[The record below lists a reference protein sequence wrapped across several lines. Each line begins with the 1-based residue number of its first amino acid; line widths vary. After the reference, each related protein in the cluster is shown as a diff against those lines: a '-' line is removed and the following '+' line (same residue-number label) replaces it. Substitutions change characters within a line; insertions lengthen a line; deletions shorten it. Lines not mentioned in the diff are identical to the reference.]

1 MRNKL
6 IIAAAI
12 LLTATPAVLADS
24 IQLSI
29 STSALADISSPNDSY
44 YGQYYNVSS
53 QSLPID
59 FPSACCVTSV
69 PFSNIS
75 LFVPAGSTITSAVLN
90 IVLPTTQL
98 EGTGFLIPEAQ
109 FGAAEDPSL
118 PSVAPIF
125 SPNGTSQI
133 LLGPPVLVPLPTI
146 NGDEVSTDIQDLTF
160 GYGGRIE
167 GGFTNPGSNWA
178 GYIGG
183 EGQVVIPYTVELD
196 VTYTP
201 VPEPSTFALLATG
214 ILALAGAASCKFVLH
229 L

>member
-6 IIAAAI
+6 ILAAAT

-24 IQLSI
+24 IQVSI
-29 STSALADISSPNDSY
+29 NTSAVADISSPNDNY

-53 QSLPID
+53 QSHPID

-75 LFVPAGSTITSAVLN
+75 LFAPAGSTVTSAVLN
-90 IVLPTTQL
+90 ILLPTTEL

-118 PSVAPIF
+118 PTVAPI
-125 SPNGTSQI
+125 SSLSGESQI
-133 LLGPPVLVPLPTI
+133 LVDPPVFVPQPTI

-167 GGFTNPGSNWA
+167 GDFSNPGSNWA

-196 VTYTP
+196 VAYTP

-214 ILALAGAASCKFVLH
+214 IFALAGAASRNFVLH
-229 L
+229 S